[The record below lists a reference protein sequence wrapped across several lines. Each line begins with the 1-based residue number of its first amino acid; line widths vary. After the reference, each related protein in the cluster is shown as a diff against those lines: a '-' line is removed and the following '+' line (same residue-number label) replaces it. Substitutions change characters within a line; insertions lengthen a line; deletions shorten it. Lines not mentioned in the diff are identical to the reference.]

1 MNAMTGGSAIRRFKK
16 MEFKDILKGKEN
28 EGEEKHLPFIE
39 IYKSHGKEEVDLV
52 RVIVGKEVKH
62 PNTVEHHIAWIELYG
77 MKKSGEVI
85 AIGRTEFSP
94 VYAEPNTR
102 FQVNIEEF
110 RAFCALAYCNLH
122 GVWQSCI
129 EIE

>member
-1 MNAMTGGSAIRRFKK
+1 
-16 MEFKDILKGKEN
+16 MEFKDILKGKED
-28 EGEEKHLPFIE
+28 EGEEKHLPIE

-77 MKKSGEVI
+77 VKKSGEVI

-94 VYAEPNTR
+94 V
-102 FQVNIEEF
+102 
-110 RAFCALAYCNLH
+110 CALAYCNLH
-122 GVWQSCI
+122 GVAELYRNRMI
-129 EIE
+129 KKR